1 MTLVAQVP
9 ADERIP
15 FLRRH
20 YKSLAL
26 LIGIAVYYFR
36 FSLHPDGMTLY
47 PMAAD
52 CMLHGQPIGG
62 CSPGFTYPPVFGFA
76 MIPFV
81 FLPMW
86 LRNVLWYAALIGATW
101 WSFRLAESL
110 ICSSLGVQFDKTAL
124 TRLRIITFA
133 LVLNF
138 ILADLENQAYDV
150 LVLLLLIIGLAGLAR
165 ERPVWSILGFGLA
178 AALKATPLLFFP
190 YVLFKKGWKLF
201 ALCVICYFMLSL
213 LPDLFLTVEN
223 GRTTYYGNWIR
234 QVALQPFF
242 SGDAGG
248 MTRFWEGENDLNQ
261 SLRALVYRI
270 TLRLH
275 LDQHFNLILY
285 GTYSLCVVY
294 MLWVFSRS
302 RRLADHVMLDGS
314 LIITG
319 MLLLSPMS
327 SKSHFVA
334 LMLPFMVVTAHM
346 MSDPPLRNALVFAS
360 VLSCL
365 LNNLTSRDLVGR
377 PLAELA
383 GYGGSV
389 TCGTITL
396 ALAIGYLVKVK
407 QKYPVAPRTTH

>member
-1 MTLVAQVP
+1 
-9 ADERIP
+9 
-15 FLRRH
+15 
-20 YKSLAL
+20 
-26 LIGIAVYYFR
+26 
-36 FSLHPDGMTLY
+36 
-47 PMAAD
+47 
-52 CMLHGQPIGG
+52 
-62 CSPGFTYPPVFGFA
+62 
-76 MIPFV
+76 
-81 FLPMW
+81 
-86 LRNVLWYAALIGATW
+86 
-101 WSFRLAESL
+101 
-110 ICSSLGVQFDKTAL
+110 
-124 TRLRIITFA
+124 
-133 LVLNF
+133 
-138 ILADLENQAYDV
+138 
-150 LVLLLLIIGLAGLAR
+150 
-165 ERPVWSILGFGLA
+165 
-178 AALKATPLLFFP
+178 
-190 YVLFKKGWKLF
+190 
-201 ALCVICYFMLSL
+201 
-213 LPDLFLTVEN
+213 
-223 GRTTYYGNWIR
+223 
-234 QVALQPFF
+234 
-242 SGDAGG
+242 

-275 LDQHFNLILY
+275 LDQHFHLILY

-346 MSDPPLRNALVFAS
+346 LSDPPLRNALVFAS

-389 TCGTITL
+389 TFGTITL
-396 ALAIGYLVKVK
+396 ALAIGYLVNVK
-407 QKYPVAPRTTH
+407 QKYPVAPRTTD